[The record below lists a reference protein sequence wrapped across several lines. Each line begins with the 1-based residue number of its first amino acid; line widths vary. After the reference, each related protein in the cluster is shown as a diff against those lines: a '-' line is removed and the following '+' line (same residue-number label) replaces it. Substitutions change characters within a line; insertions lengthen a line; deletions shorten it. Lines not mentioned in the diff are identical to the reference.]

1 MKVRFNRGALE
12 DINQILDFV
21 AERNPKAAAK
31 LLERFEGVVELIGN
45 TPEIGTRTER
55 SNLRKFVVGS
65 YLLIYEIAPSEVIIH
80 YVRHGARRRPWD
92 SEQ

>member
-1 MKVRFNRGALE
+1 MKVRYNRGALE
-12 DINQILDFV
+12 DIDEILDFV
-21 AERNPKAAAK
+21 AECNPKAAAK
-31 LLERFEGVVELIGN
+31 LLERFEGVVALIGN

-65 YLLIYEIAPSEVIIH
+65 YLLIYEIASTEVIIH
-80 YVRHGARRRPWD
+80 YVRHGARRRPWE